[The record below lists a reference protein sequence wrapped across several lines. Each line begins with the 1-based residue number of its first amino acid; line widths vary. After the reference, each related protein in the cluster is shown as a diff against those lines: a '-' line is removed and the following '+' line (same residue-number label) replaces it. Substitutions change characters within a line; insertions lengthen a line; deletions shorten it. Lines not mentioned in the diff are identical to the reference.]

1 MSGPPHGATSARPA
15 SRPTFDAVSA
25 LVRGGPAGVDV
36 RSGDGGFAGQL
47 RRIEGAGG
55 SPDGPASDPL
65 DAPAAR
71 GVPSGGAVD
80 APVTAS
86 AGGTRPAGGPDA
98 GHADERRALEHGV
111 VSATSPAARPAAHP
125 AASGGAE
132 PVRPVRLP
140 IDVSGAPL
148 DGGEVPSGTAAGTS
162 GPLAD
167 ATETGERGPGDAS
180 VPEPSVGASTMSAPV
195 GATPLGDVVEPT
207 SNGSTTGAAT
217 AIEGIASG
225 GEGATAAPLTPGPLA
240 GRAPTD
246 HEASDDVVPPR
257 VPAAGARGV
266 EAATPAGVERA
277 PPLAATGSPRA
288 GRPGDGEVVRGAAP
302 SPDTRPIAA
311 GTASHTVPERRLPAS
326 NGAVPA
332 PATTPAATLGTGAVD
347 VPEAVTVPVPQG
359 VSDRRVHGARA
370 DRFGPEIA
378 RASPASIVRG
388 AALGAAD
395 ADAAR
400 DASAARGPT
409 DAPSSALTA
418 LAGTPFA
425 TRLEVTSPS
434 VPIAPRSVPLDG
446 GGDAAEALA
455 AGVRWTAGEGRG
467 QAWINVTPAGLG
479 PVAIRVAVEGDQVS
493 VSIAASQ
500 AGAREALEPM
510 LPRLR
515 EQLAAD
521 GHRSVDVDLSGG
533 RDDPRRQADGEGR
546 APGNGDDRSGTG
558 RAGNGSEEGIPTTST
573 QAPPAGIDVTRSATG
588 ARHALVDAWA

>member
-1 MSGPPHGATSARPA
+1 MSVSSHGAASALPV
-15 SRPTFDAVSA
+15 SRPTFDAASA
-25 LVRGGPAGVDV
+25 LARGGPAGADV
-36 RSGDGGFAGQL
+36 RSGNGGFAGQL
-47 RRIEGAGG
+47 RRIESASG
-55 SPDGPASDPL
+55 SPDAPGSDPL
-65 DAPAAR
+65 DPSAAR
-71 GVPSGGAVD
+71 GGPSEGAVD
-80 APVTAS
+80 VPETTDAR
-86 AGGTRPAGGPDA
+86 GTRPAGGPDA
-98 GHADERRALEHGV
+98 GPADADPAEERRVPEHGV
-111 VSATSPAARPAAHP
+111 ASATSFVAP
-125 AASGGAE
+125 GGAE
-132 PVRPVRLP
+132 PVRPVRP
-140 IDVSGAPL
+140 STDVSGAPV
-148 DGGEVPSGTAAGTS
+148 DGGEVLPDVAAGTS

-167 ATETGERGPGDAS
+167 ATETGGRGPGAAS
-180 VPEPSVGASTMSAPV
+180 VPESSTGAGTVSALVGE
-195 GATPLGDVVEPT
+195 TPIGDVVEPT

-217 AIEGIASG
+217 ATEGTASG
-225 GEGATAAPLTPGPLA
+225 GEGVTAASVAPGPLA

-246 HEASDDVVPPR
+246 GESDDVVPPR
-257 VPAAGARGV
+257 VPTAGARGV
-266 EAATPAGVERA
+266 EAATPADAERA
-277 PPLAATGSPRA
+277 PPLAVTGSPRA
-288 GRPGDGEVVRGAAP
+288 GRPGDGEAVRGTAP
-302 SPDTRPIAA
+302 SPDARPIAA
-311 GTASHTVPERRLPAS
+311 GAASNTVPERNLPAS

-347 VPEAVTVPVPQG
+347 VPEAVTAPVPQG
-359 VSDRRVHGARA
+359 VPDRRVHGVRA

-378 RASPASIVRG
+378 RAGPASIVRG
-388 AALGAAD
+388 AALGAVD

-400 DASAARGPT
+400 DAPTARAPT
-409 DAPSSALTA
+409 EAPSSAPTA

-455 AGVRWTAGEGRG
+455 AGVRWTAGDGRG
-467 QAWINVTPAGLG
+467 HAWINVTPAGLG

-533 RDDPRRQADGEGR
+533 RDDPRRQADGDGR

-573 QAPPAGIDVTRSATG
+573 HAPPAGIDVTRTG
-588 ARHALVDAWA
+588 TDARHALVDAWA